1 MLHEDRDTFTS
12 NNYFDLITNMTV
24 LFLMAF
30 LFKGQNNFSLHLK
43 KAGNGHP
50 KCNRYKV
57 IENQV
62 GFVSLGKKMPECD
75 FVRCGGTHLRI
86 KRLNSV
92 HFPSSSH

>member
-62 GFVSLGKKMPECD
+62 GFD
-75 FVRCGGTHLRI
+75 FVRYGGTHLRI
-86 KRLNSV
+86 KRLKSV
-92 HFPSSSH
+92 HFSSSSH